1 MSNNDLLKVFM
12 NTLEEQLASGR
23 PPFVQN
29 TLWRLV
35 NQGYTQEEAK
45 AMMAGIMANQ
55 MADSIFG
62 DTPFNQLKYQLLLDK
77 LPKFPGID

>member
-1 MSNNDLLKVFM
+1 MTNKDFIKVFL
-12 NTLEEQLASGR
+12 NTLEEQLASGK

-35 NQGYTQEEAK
+35 KLGYTQEEAK
-45 AMMAGIMANQ
+45 AMMAGVMANK

-62 DTPFNQLKYQLLLDK
+62 DTPFNQLKYQLLLNQLPK
-77 LPKFPGID
+77 LPGLD

>member
-1 MSNNDLLKVFM
+1 MSNKDLLKVFL
-12 NTLEEQLASGR
+12 NTLEEQLKSGK

-35 NQGYTQEEAK
+35 NQGYTQAEAK
-45 AMMAGIMANQ
+45 AMMAGVMAHQ

-62 DTPFNQLKYQLLLDK
+62 DTPFDQLKYQLLLAQ
-77 LPKFPGID
+77 LPKLPGID

>member
-1 MSNNDLLKVFM
+1 MTNKDFLKVFL
-12 NTLEEQLASGR
+12 NTLEEQLASGK

-35 NQGYTQEEAK
+35 KLGYTQEEAK
-45 AMMAGIMANQ
+45 AIMAGVMANQ

-62 DTPFNQLKYQLLLDK
+62 DTPFNQLKYQLLLNQLPK
-77 LPKFPGID
+77 LPGLD